1 MGSYHR
7 ITYFCPMD
15 FNNQLISGR
24 LIRRYKRF
32 LADIL
37 LQDGS
42 EVVAHCTNSGSMNS
56 CLEANAP
63 VFLSLSENPKRKTRY
78 TWEMIFINEGW
89 VGVNTMMPNKLAYRW
104 VSEGAIEKLTGY
116 SKVTPEVKFGNSRFD
131 LLAEKEDEKCF
142 IEVKNVT
149 MKAGNLA
156 LFPDAVTTRGRK
168 HLDTLVEVKQQGMR
182 AVMLYVVQ
190 RMDVDMFAP
199 AMEIDPEYG
208 RALVNAHRHGV
219 EIIVVQARVSPER
232 IVLAG
237 ELPWQ
242 LPSY

>member
-1 MGSYHR
+1 
-7 ITYFCPMD
+7 MD
-15 FNNQLISGR
+15 FKNQLIPGR
-24 LIRRYKRF
+24 LVRRYKRF
-32 LADIL
+32 LSDIL
-37 LQDGS
+37 LEDGS
-42 EVVAHCTNSGSMNS
+42 EVIAHCTNSGSMIS
-56 CLEANAP
+56 CIETNAP
-63 VFLSLSENPKRKTRY
+63 VFLSPAENPDRKTQF
-78 TWEMIFINEGW
+78 TWEMIFINNGW

-104 VSEGAIEKLTGY
+104 VSEGAIEKLAGY

-149 MKAGNLA
+149 MKGDNQA

-199 AMEIDPEYG
+199 AMEIDPAYAK
-208 RALVNAHRHGV
+208 ALVHAHQNGV
-219 EIIVVQARVSPER
+219 EIIVVQAKVSPER

-237 ELPWQ
+237 EIPWQ
-242 LPSY
+242 LPAF